1 MTNWHTDFD
10 QRLLELRQ
18 RVHEERSARA
28 REYNVSALGI
38 LPETGRETL
47 NVRYSLPAGL
57 VGWLRVEAERL
68 GISASEFVEAL
79 LETAREDWSQAM
91 LERPDELDGA

>member
-10 QRLLELRQ
+10 ERLLELRQ
-18 RVHEERSARA
+18 RVHQERSRP
-28 REYNVSALGI
+28 REYNVSPLGI
-38 LPETGRETL
+38 LPETGRETI
-47 NVRYSLPAGL
+47 NIRYSLPAGL

-79 LETAREDWSQAM
+79 LDTAREDWSEAM
-91 LERPDELDGA
+91 LERPDELDRGA